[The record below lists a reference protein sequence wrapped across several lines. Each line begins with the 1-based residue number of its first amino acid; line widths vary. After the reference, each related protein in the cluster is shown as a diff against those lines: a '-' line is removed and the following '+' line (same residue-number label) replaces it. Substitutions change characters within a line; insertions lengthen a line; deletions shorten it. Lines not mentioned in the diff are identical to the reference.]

1 MFDGLR
7 VLAIDVSE
15 FSALLTYQVSII
27 IVVQHVEDRSYAG
40 DVFAF
45 FREDAVDIV
54 DSQRNRLSITLLD
67 KLNELTALRE
77 RMFWEEFVKFSLF

>member
-1 MFDGLR
+1 MKMST
-7 VLAIDVSE
+7 AI
-15 FSALLTYQVSII
+15 
-27 IVVQHVEDRSYAG
+27 
-40 DVFAF
+40 
-45 FREDAVDIV
+45 EDAVDIV